1 MNIQEVKKIIFS
13 ALVAINQERC
23 EVERFAATGDTA
35 LFGADGV
42 LDSLELVSLIV
53 DVETAV
59 ADATGHQ
66 ISLTDDRAMNQ
77 PEYPFGSVSLLTCYI
92 QKLLS
97 ED

>member
-1 MNIQEVKKIIFS
+1 VNIQEIKQIILS
-13 ALVAINQERC
+13 ALEVINQERS
-23 EVERFAATGDTA
+23 EVERFTATGDTG

-59 ADATGHQ
+59 ADVTGNQ

-77 PEYPFGSVSLLTCYI
+77 PEYPFGSVSLLTRYI
-92 QKLLS
+92 EKLLS

>member
-1 MNIQEVKKIIFS
+1 MNIQEIEQAILN
-13 ALVAINQERC
+13 ALEAINQERS
-23 EVERFAATGDTA
+23 EVERFAATGDSA

-59 ADATGHQ
+59 ADVTGKQ

-77 PEYPFGSVSLLTCYI
+77 PQYPFGSVTLLTHYI
-92 QKLLS
+92 EKLLS

>member
-1 MNIQEVKKIIFS
+1 MNIQEIKQIIFS
-13 ALVAINQERC
+13 ALVAINQERS
-23 EVERFAATGDTA
+23 EAERFTATGDTA

-59 ADATGHQ
+59 ADVTGSQ

-77 PEYPFGSVSLLTCYI
+77 PDYPFGSVSLLTSYI
-92 QKLLS
+92 EKLLS